1 MTEIKS
7 NIVDDNSEPDF
18 VKYKIVILGDG
29 AVGKT
34 SLALRFI
41 EDQFGKQYKQ
51 TIGVDF
57 FSKCISG
64 LAGNLDVCFQ
74 VWDIG
79 GQSIGAKMISNYIY
93 GSDALVFVYDVTN
106 YQSFQNLDDW
116 LELAKNLG
124 AEEARSG
131 NATKSGPLKILMGNK
146 IDLEHLR
153 TVKKDRHDVMVE
165 LLSNPTTAHVASLQ
179 KPFSEG
185 IAHSS
190 GGGGPPS
197 SLNANNMPP
206 HGGITTAGGSTTSTS
221 TGGPPPSS
229 CAASAASSNPGTST
243 LGNPLSFFV
252 SAKTGAGV
260 HAAFRAIAAELA
272 GICLSAA
279 DTQAAEAQMSANIM
293 DYPRNDPAFPAV
305 GAEDLRASAKSCV
318 VQ

>member
-64 LAGNLDVCFQ
+64 LPGNLDVCFQ

-124 AEEARSG
+124 VEEARG
-131 NATKSGPLKILMGNK
+131 NATTRGPLKILMGNK

-165 LLSNPTTAHVASLQ
+165 LLSPNPTTAHTAASLQ
-179 KPFSEG
+179 KPSEG
-185 IAHSS
+185 IAHNFAA
-190 GGGGPPS
+190 PPPNP
-197 SLNANNMPP
+197 NANNAP
-206 HGGITTAGGSTTSTS
+206 GGTSTS
-221 TGGPPPSS
+221 TSTTAPPPPFP
-229 CAASAASSNPGTST
+229 SAQPGTST

-279 DTQAAEAQMSANIM
+279 DTQAAEAQMSAHIM
-293 DYPRNDPAFPAV
+293 DYPRNDPAFPKV
-305 GAEDLRASAKSCV
+305 DAEDLRAGAKSCV